1 MPKSKFIQTVIKV
14 RNMWLIYSSMDNIN
28 ANLTSVDTFLNKHSS
43 SNMRDNSNHEIYA
56 AHVMLNYR

>member
-1 MPKSKFIQTVIKV
+1 
-14 RNMWLIYSSMDNIN
+14 MDNIN